1 MSKLLQGGERSES
14 WSAEKLCFASVL
26 WQDDS
31 VFPVCDVLAFLFKV
45 KNLRNCMFS
54 LTSLSVFS
62 LRGCSYYLCT
72 PALCSCLGFCSLSE
86 ITHWVHVP
94 ETGVSFVTWYP
105 RYNTSPAQVHSIV
118 VMFLKT
124 GGFLREE
131 GCDRKDAIIL
141 IIPIMTPNPGQAL
154 QTIEVYFS
162 PDIYKEMTQP
172 NVGDSHLK
180 QRELI

>member
-14 WSAEKLCFASVL
+14 WSAERLCFASVL

-72 PALCSCLGFCSLSE
+72 PALCSCLGFCSLPE

-105 RYNTSPAQVHSIV
+105 RYSTSLAEVHSV
-118 VMFLKT
+118 VVTFLKT
-124 GGFLREE
+124 WGFLRE
-131 GCDRKDAIIL
+131 GDYDRKDTIIL
-141 IIPIMTPNPGQAL
+141 IILIMTQTPGQAP
-154 QTIEVYFS
+154 QSIEVYFF
-162 PDIYKEMTQP
+162 PDNLQG
-172 NVGDSHLK
+172 NDSIKCGLFSS
-180 QRELI
+180 